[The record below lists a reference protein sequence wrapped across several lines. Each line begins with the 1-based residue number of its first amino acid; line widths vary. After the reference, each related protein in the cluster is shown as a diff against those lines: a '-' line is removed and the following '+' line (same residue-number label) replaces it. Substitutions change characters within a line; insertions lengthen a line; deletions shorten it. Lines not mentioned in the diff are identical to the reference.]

1 MHLLSSGSDPLN
13 IQLESD
19 QIILHGLAEESAG
32 ATIRGS
38 VTLDC
43 IESTKIKS
51 IALKLVGKNTV
62 WWSEGQGSSQR
73 HYHEERTVIEHSW
86 NILEAQRK
94 AYHLPKGSYKWDFEL
109 PLPGDLPST
118 LHHDQG
124 QVHYHLKAVA
134 ERTTFTLYNY
144 VAKRAFQITRL
155 MLPSSLELN
164 QSVVVVNE
172 WPNKVAYNISIPRM
186 VFSPGSQVPISF
198 ELAPLTTG
206 LSVQGIMCSFE
217 EYVTLT
223 SHSHSMSEGRVVKAV
238 SDNKFSSSQDQWSR
252 TEVFNVPEDG
262 NHLQCDVAS
271 SLISISHKLKVMV
284 MLKNEDGHT
293 SELRATMPI
302 VIASVA
308 PEQEANELPAYEDA
322 WKSQPYDA
330 RRVIETQVA
339 SGQLP
344 SSLAFATPCAAASQ
358 IRPSCSESS
367 SMISSDD
374 EEAETLP
381 PLPWEGVDLTLVPS
395 YTTAV
400 RSGRLYSFSGPS
412 LPTYESIA
420 MPGTSTAV

>member
-1 MHLLSSGSDPLN
+1 MVGTTETITHTCQQYIYPSSLYN
-13 IQLESD
+13 
-19 QIILHGLAEESAG
+19 
-32 ATIRGS
+32 R
-38 VTLDC
+38 
-43 IESTKIKS
+43 
-51 IALKLVGKNTV
+51 
-62 WWSEGQGSSQR
+62 
-73 HYHEERTVIEHSW
+73 
-86 NILEAQRK
+86 
-94 AYHLPKGSYKWDFEL
+94 DFEL

-144 VAKRAFQITRL
+144 VAKRDFQITRL

-420 MPGTSTAV
+420 MPGTSTTV